1 MWKSAGRASSLR
13 VLPWHLPYNWG
24 KSTTDNVAK
33 FILFRQKE
41 ESWKSSVGKVTE
53 LQAERKRKTV
63 RYSADARDFPFLEKF
78 QTRSCTKTLSL
89 AMDIS
94 CTCNG
99 HQLHLQWTSAALA
112 MDISCTCNGHQL
124 HFLPGKSSGMWSW
137 PIFVEFKNEW
147 NINLHL
153 PLVVMKFKKKSYLI
167 LTLTLR
173 ILMSY
178 TYGAPVLDVS
188 RSHTTTQHSR

>member
-99 HQLHLQWTSAALA
+99 HQLH
-112 MDISCTCNGHQL
+112 
-124 HFLPGKSSGMWSW
+124 FLPGKSSGMWSW